1 MKKRITAG
9 LLAIV
14 MLLISTMTGMVFMPN
29 AAKAAGSGVTVII
42 HYGGRE
48 DDNYEIWN
56 LWLWED
62 GADGKQVDF
71 TSEDDFG
78 KIAIYQTTNTP
89 EKIGFIVR
97 AGEWEEKDVDAD
109 RFIEINGN
117 TAEIWVT
124 SGKEEFETKA
134 PKGAKSYDFAAAEKK
149 RMEIYNKKD
158 ALKINVHYYS
168 FNGGYKDISAY
179 SWPGDQAGGSY
190 PVVEK
195 DDFGGVYHIGYT
207 DLKDIQTA
215 GLTFYLANGQ
225 EDVQTKREIDLT
237 KAKNNVLDV
246 YTVQGNS
253 EVWYTKEE
261 ADKTPQIVTAAFT
274 EKTSKEI
281 AFSLSKPIDT
291 SNEKEAEKFKVTDQD
306 GIEYEIV
313 KIWTETPGVET
324 DAVLIMKEPLDLSKT
339 YTLAKDGYN
348 SQIISIGT
356 VFSSKEFEEAF
367 HYEGDDLG
375 AVYTDE
381 KTSFRVWAPTASEVM
396 LNLYEEGSGDNLI
409 QAVNMA
415 KDVNGTWVYEAKGD
429 LNGTYYTYS
438 VTVDGKTKEAVDL
451 YARSTGVN
459 GERGMILDLDSTN
472 PSGFSG
478 EKRPAFVNPTDAVIY
493 ELHVRDLSSDKSSG
507 IQNVGKF
514 LEFTERDTTNSNGTA
529 TGLDHLIDLGVTHVQ
544 ILPSFDYAT
553 VDESKADNNQFNWGY
568 DPKNYNT
575 PEGSYS
581 TNAEDGAVRVN
592 EYKQMVQSLHKNNIR
607 VIMDVVYNHTFDTEE
622 SNFQKIVPNYY
633 YRKNGE
639 AFSNASGC
647 GNETASERS
656 MVRKYIVDSVVY
668 WATEYHVDGFRFDL
682 MGIHDIETMNAIR
695 EALDKVD
702 PSILVYGEG
711 WTGGDSVLEEDER
724 AVKKNMDAIE
734 GIAAFSDDIR
744 DGMKG
749 NVFDAN
755 DTGFVSGKEGMEET
769 IKYAAAGAVEHE
781 QVDITKNEKSDL
793 FWAKEP
799 TQVINYASCHDNLT
813 LWDKLAVS
821 NGDDSVEDRIKMN
834 KLCSAIVFTSQG
846 IPFLQA
852 GEELLRSKP
861 YVTEISAFSDNSYN
875 LPDTVNSIKWDDKD
889 ENIEVYDYY
898 KGLIA
903 FRKSH
908 NALRMTTA
916 EEIQKNL
923 RFISDLPA
931 NVVGYTIENSPNG
944 EVAERLMVIYNAN
957 KDAINVTLPEGS
969 WNIYVNG
976 ETAGCNVLEKVEGSV
991 SVEGISAMVL
1001 AKEDKKSENYK
1012 AEKPVQGNN
1021 MGITEKVLAIMG
1033 VVLFVGLVTGLMI
1046 SKKKGNK
1053 K

>member
-9 LLAIV
+9 FLAIV
-14 MLLISTMTGMVFMPN
+14 MMLISIMTGITFTPN
-29 AAKAAGSGVTVII
+29 RAAADGAGVTVIV

-48 DDNYEIWN
+48 DNDYENWN
-56 LWLWED
+56 LWIWED
-62 GADGKQVDF
+62 GSDGKQIDF
-71 TSEDDFG
+71 TAEDDFG
-78 KIAIYQTTNTP
+78 KIALYQTANTP

-97 AGEWEEKDVDAD
+97 KGEWEQKDIEDD
-109 RFIEINGN
+109 RFIEVKGN
-117 TAEIWVT
+117 VAEIWVT
-124 SGKEEFETKA
+124 SGQEEFETKA
-134 PKGAKSYDFAAAEKK
+134 PKGATSYDFAAMEKK
-149 RMEIYNKKD
+149 RIETYNKED

-168 FNGGYKDISAY
+168 FDGDYKNISAY

-190 PVVEK
+190 PFVEK

-215 GLTFYLANGQ
+215 GLTFYLANGE
-225 EDVQTKREIDLT
+225 EDAQTKREIDLT
-237 KAKNNVLDV
+237 RAEGNILDV

-253 EVWYTKEE
+253 NVWYTKEE
-261 ADKTPQIVTAAFT
+261 ANITPQIVTAEFAET
-274 EKTSKEI
+274 TSKEI
-281 AFSLSKPIDT
+281 EFSLSKPIDT
-291 SNEKEAEKFKVTDQD
+291 SDEKEAGKFKVTDQE
-306 GIEYEIV
+306 GTEYGIV
-313 KIWTETPGVET
+313 KIWTETPGIET
-324 DAVLIMKEPLDLSKT
+324 DACLIMKEPLDLSKT
-339 YTLAKDGYN
+339 YTLSKEGYD
-348 SQIISIGT
+348 SKAISIGK

-367 HYEGDDLG
+367 NYEGDDLG
-375 AVYTDE
+375 AVYTKE
-381 KTSFRVWAPTASEVM
+381 KTNFRVWAPTASAVK
-396 LNLYEEGSGDNLI
+396 LRLYEAGSGDNLI
-409 QAVNMA
+409 QTVDMI
-415 KDVNGTWVYEAKGD
+415 KDVKGTWVYEAKGD

-438 VTVDGKTKEAVDL
+438 VTVDGKTNEAVDL

-459 GERGMILDLDSTN
+459 GERGMILDLDSTD

-478 EKRPAFVNPTDAVIY
+478 EKRPKFVNPTDAVIY
-493 ELHVRDLSSDKSSG
+493 ELHVRDLSSDESSG

-514 LEFTERDTTNSNGTA
+514 LEFTEKGTTNGNGTA

-553 VDESKADNNQFNWGY
+553 VDESKADSGQFNWGY

-575 PEGSYS
+575 PEGSYA

-592 EYKQMVQSLHKNNIR
+592 EYKQMVQSLHENNIR
-607 VIMDVVYNHTFDTEE
+607 VIMDVVYNHTFNTEE

-647 GNETASERS
+647 GNETASERY

-682 MGIHDIETMNAIR
+682 MGVHDTETMNAVR
-695 EALDKVD
+695 EALNEVD
-702 PSILVYGEG
+702 PTIIVYGEG
-711 WTGGDSVLEEDER
+711 WTGGDSVLDESER
-724 AVKKNMDAIE
+724 AVKKNMYAVQ

-755 DTGFVSGKEGMEET
+755 DTGFVSGKEDMEEI
-769 IKYAAAGAVEHE
+769 IKYSVAGAVEHE
-781 QVDITKNEKSDL
+781 QVDITKNDKSDL
-793 FWAKEP
+793 FWAKAP

-813 LWDKLAVS
+813 LWDKLATS
-821 NGDDSVEDRIKMN
+821 NADDSVEDRIKMN

-861 YVTEISAFSDNSYN
+861 SAVEEGAFDENSYN
-875 LPDTVNSIKWDDKD
+875 SPDSTNSIKWDTKD
-889 ENIEVYDYY
+889 ENIDIYNYY

-916 EEIQKNL
+916 EEVQENL
-923 RFISDLPA
+923 KFMTDLPA

-944 EVAERLMVIYNAN
+944 EVADSLMVIYNAN
-957 KDAINVTLPEGS
+957 KDAIDVTLPEGN
-969 WNIYVNG
+969 WNIYING
-976 ETAGCNVLEKVEGSV
+976 ESAGCNILDRVEDSV

-1001 AKEDKKSENYK
+1001 AKESKKVENYK
-1012 AEKPVQGNN
+1012 AATTNQKNS
-1021 MGITEKVLAIMG
+1021 MKTTEKVLAAIG
-1033 VVLFVGLVTGLMI
+1033 VILLLGLIAGLVV

>member
-14 MLLISTMTGMVFMPN
+14 MVLISTMTGITFTWN
-29 AAKAAGSGVTVII
+29 KAKAAGAGVTVII

-48 DDNYEIWN
+48 DNNYENWN
-56 LWLWED
+56 LWLWEE
-62 GADGKQVDF
+62 GSDGKQIDF
-71 TSEDDFG
+71 TAEDDFG
-78 KIAIYQTTNTP
+78 KIAVYQTANTP

-97 AGEWEEKDVDAD
+97 KGEWEEKDVEAD
-109 RFIEINGN
+109 RFIKVKGSV
-117 TAEIWVT
+117 AEIWVT
-124 SGKEEFETKA
+124 SGKEDFAVKA
-134 PKGAKSYDFAAAEKK
+134 PKGASSYDFAAMDKK
-149 RMEIYNKKD
+149 RIEAYNKKD

-168 FNGGYKDISAY
+168 FDGKYKDISAY
-179 SWPGDQAGGSY
+179 SWPGEQAGGSY
-190 PVVEK
+190 PFVKK

-207 DLKDIQTA
+207 DLKDIKTA
-215 GLTFYLANGQ
+215 GLTFYLANGK
-225 EDVQTKREIDLT
+225 EDAQKKREIDLT

-253 EVWYTKEE
+253 EVWYSKEE
-261 ADKTPQIVTAAFT
+261 VNKTPQIVTAAFT

-281 AFSLSKPIDT
+281 EFSLSKPIDT
-291 SNEKEAEKFKVTDQD
+291 SNEKEVEKFKVTDQE
-306 GIEYEIV
+306 GVEYGIV

-324 DAVLIMKEPLDLSKT
+324 NAALIMEEALDLSKT
-339 YTLAKDGYN
+339 YTLSREGYD
-348 SQIISIGT
+348 SKVVSIGK

-367 HYEGDDLG
+367 SYEGDDLG
-375 AVYTDE
+375 AVYTKE
-381 KTSFRVWAPTASEVM
+381 KTNFRVWAPTASEVR
-396 LNLYEEGSGDNLI
+396 LNLYESGSGDNLI
-409 QAVNMA
+409 QTVDMI
-415 KDVNGTWVYEAKGD
+415 KDVKGTWIYEAKGD

-438 VTVDGKTKEAVDL
+438 VTVDGITNEAVDL

-459 GERGMILDLDSTN
+459 GERGMILDLDSTD
-472 PSGFSG
+472 PSGFSS
-478 EKRPAFVNPTDAVIY
+478 EKRPAFINPTDAIIY
-493 ELHVRDLSSDKSSG
+493 ELHIRDLSSDKSSG
-507 IQNVGKF
+507 IKNVGKF
-514 LEFTERDTTNSNGTA
+514 LEFTEKGTTNSNGTA

-544 ILPSFDYAT
+544 ILPSFDYAS
-553 VDESKADNNQFNWGY
+553 VDESKTDSNQFNWGY

-581 TNAEDGAVRVN
+581 TNAEDGSVRVN

-607 VIMDVVYNHTFDTEE
+607 VIMDVVYNHTFNTDE

-656 MVRKYIVDSVVY
+656 MMRKYIVDSVVY

-682 MGIHDIETMNAIR
+682 MGIHDTETMNAVR
-695 EALDKVD
+695 EALNEVD
-702 PSILVYGEG
+702 PSIIIYGEG
-711 WTGGDSVLEEDER
+711 WTGGDSVLDEADR
-724 AVKKNMDAIE
+724 AVKKNMYAVQ

-769 IKYAAAGAVEHE
+769 IKYAVAGAVEHE
-781 QVDITKNEKSDL
+781 QVDVSKNEKSDK
-793 FWAKEP
+793 FWAKAP
-799 TQVINYASCHDNLT
+799 TQTINYASCHDNLT
-813 LWDKLAVS
+813 LWDKLATS
-821 NGDDSVEDRIKMN
+821 NAEDSVEDRIKMN

-846 IPFLQA
+846 IPFFQA

-861 YVTEISAFSDNSYN
+861 SAVTEGAFDENSYN
-875 LPDTVNSIKWDDKD
+875 SPDSTNSIKWDTKD
-889 ENIEVYDYY
+889 ENIDVYNYY

-916 EEIQKNL
+916 EEVQKNL
-923 RFISDLPA
+923 KFMTDLPA
-931 NVVGYTIENSPNG
+931 NVVGYTIENSPNK
-944 EVAERLMVIYNAN
+944 EVADSLMVVYNAN

-969 WNIYVNG
+969 WNVYVNG
-976 ETAGCNVLEKVEGSV
+976 ETAGCNVLETVKGSV

-1001 AKEDKKSENYK
+1001 VKESKKSENYE
-1012 AEKPVQGNN
+1012 AGQRTQEKNVK
-1021 MGITEKVLAIMG
+1021 ITEKIMVVTLVIAFVALLA
-1033 VVLFVGLVTGLMI
+1033 GLIVFR
-1046 SKKKGNK
+1046 KKGNRK
-1053 K
+1053 